1 MKLLKKT
8 LNENSLSAKYF
19 KDLSFLFVVTLI
31 VYWPL
36 STNYLSLKNDA
47 LAQFLAFRYHLSE
60 AVQHGYLPFWSPY
73 LYTGFPI
80 HADIQGEVWNPFVLL
95 LSLISK
101 YDMTIL
107 QWEVLIYLYLSAVG
121 MYRLIKYLGLSRAS
135 AICCGVAFMS
145 CGYMTD
151 SVSIIP
157 WIASAAFIPF
167 VIMYFLRSL
176 HSLLLSDAVKFS
188 LAVSML
194 FLCGYPSF
202 FIYLNYIIGAS
213 LALWIIYQ
221 IKNGN
226 KRSVL
231 KTLLHLSFACLF
243 FLLLCSPAIVSYYE
257 LLPYYPR
264 GSGLDYH
271 APGENS
277 FLPYSLITYLLPNVA
292 SKANFLNTDL
302 SMRNTYIGIFLF
314 FFFLSSL
321 KNLDRFKIAILIFT
335 IFSFLFSL
343 GDLTPVQKISYDVLP
358 MIKMFRH
365 PGTIRLFTSI
375 GMILLAGYAIDAFF
389 RREKT
394 REIQWMIYIGLLLL
408 TLAGIYFITTEPWQ
422 THMSGFSL
430 NPAALKEFL
439 YNISFQKFAL
449 VICILQFIFFL
460 CFLLL
465 LQRKNNSQKA
475 IITLFLLN
483 SILFAWVALPFTVLS
498 QYRTN
503 EVDNYIRSFPG
514 KYLKPDL
521 AAPIESDVYSDSTFI
536 SPHGYHNFY
545 NKKITIQDHII
556 TPTLNTDYGR
566 FLRSKAL
573 RMQLKDHPFAYVSND
588 SVTIQPATI
597 SILKFTPN
605 AFKFQVN
612 TYAAG
617 KFQLFQQFNPN
628 WNARVNNKST
638 QISKSNIAFMSVPI
652 PPGTSIIEWKYS
664 PKKVFAA
671 MILSALS
678 LLTIVF
684 YFVFERK
691 RQKIYA

>member
-1 MKLLKKT
+1 MKLFKET
-8 LNENSLSAKYF
+8 LNENSSSAKYF

-60 AVQHGYLPFWSPY
+60 AVHHGYLPFWSPY

-80 HADIQGEVWNPFVLL
+80 HADIQGEVWNPFVLFF
-95 LSLISK
+95 SLISK
-101 YDMTIL
+101 YDMTML

-121 MYRLIKYLGLSRAS
+121 MYRLIKYLGLSRVT

-145 CGYMTD
+145 CGFMTD

-176 HSLLLSDAVKFS
+176 HSLLLPDAVKFS
-188 LAVSML
+188 LSVSML
-194 FLCGYPSF
+194 FVCGYPSF
-202 FIYLNYIIGAS
+202 FIYLNYIIGAG
-213 LALWIIYQ
+213 LVLWIIHR
-221 IKNGN
+221 IKNGD
-226 KRSVL
+226 KRSAL
-231 KTLLHLSFACLF
+231 KALLHLSFAYLF

-257 LLPYYPR
+257 FLPYYPR

-271 APGENS
+271 APGENP
-277 FLPYSLITYLLPNVA
+277 LMPYSLITYLLPNVA

-321 KNLDRFKIAILIFT
+321 KNLDRFKITVLIFT
-335 IFSFLFSL
+335 AFSFLFSL
-343 GDLTPVQKISYDVLP
+343 GDLTPVQKICYDVLP

-375 GMILLAGYAIDAFF
+375 GMILLAAYSIDALF
-389 RREKT
+389 RSEKT
-394 REIQWMIYIGLLLL
+394 KEIRWMIYIGLLLL
-408 TLAGIYFITTEPWQ
+408 ILAGTYFATSGPWQ
-422 THMSGFSL
+422 THMLNFSL
-430 NPAALKEFL
+430 SPAALKEFL
-439 YNISFQKFAL
+439 HNISFQKFAL

-465 LQRKNNSQKA
+465 LQRRNNSQKA

-483 SILFAWVALPFTVLS
+483 SILFAWIGLPFTVVS
-498 QYRTN
+498 RYRTSQVN
-503 EVDNYIRSFPG
+503 NYIHSFPDG
-514 KYLKPDL
+514 YSTPSLN
-521 AAPIESDVYSDSTFI
+521 APIESEVYSDSTFI
-536 SPHGYHNFY
+536 SPHGYRNFY

-556 TPTLNTDYGR
+556 TPTLNTDYGH
-566 FLRSKAL
+566 FLRSKTL

-588 SVTIQPATI
+588 SLSIQPSTI
-597 SILKFTPN
+597 RILQFTPN

-612 TYAAG
+612 TYTAA

-628 WNARVNNKST
+628 WNAKVNNKST
-638 QISKSNIAFMSVPI
+638 EIIKSNIAFMSVNI
-652 PPGTSIIEWKYS
+652 PPGTSIIEWNYS

-678 LLTIVF
+678 LIAVVF
-684 YFVFERK
+684 YFVFKRK
-691 RQKIYA
+691 RQKNYA